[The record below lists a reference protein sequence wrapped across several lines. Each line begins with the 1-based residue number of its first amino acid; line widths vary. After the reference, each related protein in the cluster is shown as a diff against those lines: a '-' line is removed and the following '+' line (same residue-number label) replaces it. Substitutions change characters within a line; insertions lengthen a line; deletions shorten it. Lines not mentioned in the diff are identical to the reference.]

1 MEFIKRN
8 YEKIILSL
16 VLLGLVGALAFM
28 PVVIYYDQQ
37 QMEAMKDKIIP
48 RKVEAL
54 PPLDLS
60 RQQAVLERLKA
71 PYELDLSTTNKLF
84 NPVSWQKQRDGSLLK
99 LATGHEVGP
108 DAAVVT
114 KITPL
119 YFSIS
124 LDSVINN
131 QVGTNEATSRYV
143 FSLEDQSATVPAQRR
158 KRSHYASMG
167 KGNDTV
173 LDKSVAGKNEGFLL
187 KEVKGPPE
195 NPDQVVLILA
205 DTQTNAIV
213 AKGKPYRRV
222 EGYSADLKYI
232 LDNPPYNGAG
242 LRVGDHLSFGGD
254 DYNVIDI
261 QKNFVILLAQSNQ
274 KKYTLPYA
282 P

>member
-28 PVVIYYDQQ
+28 PVVISYDQQ
-37 QMEAMKDKIIP
+37 QMQTMKDKIIP

-60 RQQAVLERLKA
+60 RQQTVLDRLKA
-71 PYELDLSTTNKLF
+71 PYNLDLSTTNKLF
-84 NPVSWQKQRDGSLLK
+84 NPVSWQKQGDGTLLK

-124 LDSVINN
+124 LDSVNTT
-131 QVGTNEATSRYV
+131 QAGTNEPSFRYV
-143 FSLEDQSATVPAQRR
+143 FSIEDQSAAVVAQRR
-158 KRSHYASMG
+158 KRSQYAS
-167 KGNDTV
+167 KGETV
-173 LDKSVAGKNEGFLL
+173 SDKAVAGKNEGFIL

-195 NPDQVVLILA
+195 NPDQVVLLLA

-222 EGYSADLKYI
+222 DTYTADLKY
-232 LDNPPYNGAG
+232 DVEKPVYTVAG

-254 DYNVIDI
+254 DYNVIAI
-261 QKNFVILLAQSNQ
+261 EKNEVKLLAQSNQ

>member
-37 QMEAMKDKIIP
+37 KMDEMKSSVTHP
-48 RKVEAL
+48 HSEPL

-60 RQQAVLERLKA
+60 RQQAVLDRLKA
-71 PYELDLSTTNKLF
+71 PYDLDLSTTNKLF
-84 NPVSWQKQRDGSLLK
+84 NPVSWQKQPDGSLLK
-99 LATGHEVGP
+99 LTTGREVGP

-131 QVGTNEATSRYV
+131 QVGTNEPTSRYV
-143 FSLEDQSATVPAQRR
+143 FSIEDQSAAAPAQRR

-173 LDKSVAGKNEGFLL
+173 TDKSVAGKN
-187 KEVKGPPE
+187 
-195 NPDQVVLILA
+195 
-205 DTQTNAIV
+205 
-213 AKGKPYRRV
+213 
-222 EGYSADLKYI
+222 
-232 LDNPPYNGAG
+232 
-242 LRVGDHLSFGGD
+242 
-254 DYNVIDI
+254 
-261 QKNFVILLAQSNQ
+261 
-274 KKYTLPYA
+274 
-282 P
+282 